1 MMTYLEE
8 FRTQLNARNLP
19 KVIQLWEEYCQ
30 GDNPEEKEICEIL
43 KLIKESDFAKHFGQY
58 VETILLLIEQ
68 IPNEDD
74 RFAPLQYVI
83 DIETTNSP
91 DLFNR
96 TMHYLKKL
104 YSHSPLFNEK
114 LRLVGLRGGDLF
126 QGAISNFL
134 LLNHLE
140 KGNFVLHTA
149 GWGVGQII
157 DVSFLREQVAIEF
170 EYLQGGKK
178 EIAFKNGFKTLLP
191 IPKTHFLARRFAE
204 PDLLEEEAKENPQ
217 EVIKSLLSDLGPKTA
232 SEIKE
237 EMIDIVI
244 QEKEYSKWWQQ
255 ARAKLK
261 KDQLIE
267 SPEHTKEPFRLLAG
281 HASWEE
287 RIEKA
292 FQQKNSA
299 ESVLQAAHSLIRDFP
314 EVLKNEQASF
324 RIIARVQDLLIK
336 EDLSPAQRLQVL
348 LFLENPLGVVIQ
360 EDALKRTIVKLEKI
374 DHVLSSIEIVT
385 LKKRL
390 LSAIREWRPDWA
402 DIFLELIFTIE
413 PNQLRD
419 LLLKELSTP
428 QLAPKIEERLASLAE
443 HPKKH
448 PEALLWYFQ
457 KILSEEAPYFNDRD
471 SRYKFFEALL
481 VLFASLSS
489 DPEMRDFSKKIY
501 SLLTKGRFQIVRDFL
516 KNSTQTF
523 AQEFLLL
530 CSKCHAF
537 SDHDKKILRSL
548 VEVVHPDLVKES
560 RSDIQHLHVIWTT
573 EEGYKKVYERTKH
586 IGTKELFEV
595 SREIEAARAL
605 GDLRENAEFKA
616 ACERRARLQGELK
629 MLSEQ
634 IRHARI
640 LTKDDIASDAIGV
653 GNIAELLG
661 PKGEKITYTILG
673 PWEADPDKNILSFQS
688 KFAQAME
695 GKKVGEKFAFKGE
708 EYKILHIKS
717 AL

>member
-1 MMTYLEE
+1 MTYLEE
-8 FRTQLNARNLP
+8 FRTQLNARCLP

-30 GDNPEEKEICEIL
+30 GDNPDPKEICEIL

-68 IPNEDD
+68 IPTEEE
-74 RFAPLQYVI
+74 RGGPLQYVI
-83 DIETTNSP
+83 DIQTTNSQ
-91 DLFNR
+91 DLLQR
-96 TMHYLKKL
+96 TMHYLKTHF
-104 YSHSPLFNEK
+104 SHTPLFNEK
-114 LRLVGLRGGDLF
+114 LRLVGLRGGDTF

-149 GWGVGQII
+149 GWGVGQIT
-157 DVSFLREQVAIEF
+157 DVSFLREQAAIEF
-170 EYLQGGKK
+170 EGLQGGKK
-178 EIAFKNGFKTLLP
+178 EIAFKNAFKTLLP

-217 EVIKSLLSDLGPKTA
+217 EVIRSLLSDLGPKTA

-237 EMIDIVI
+237 EMIDSVI
-244 QEKEYSKWWQQ
+244 AENEYSKWWQQ

-267 SPEHTKEPFRLLAG
+267 SPENTKEPFRLLHG

-287 RIEKA
+287 RVEKA
-292 FQQKNSA
+292 FLQKYSPVA
-299 ESVLQAAHSLIRDFP
+299 ILQAAHSLIRDFP
-314 EVLKNEQASF
+314 EILKNDEASY
-324 RIIARVQDLLIK
+324 RIIEKVQGILIK
-336 EDLSPAQRLQVL
+336 EDVSQAERLQGL

-360 EDALKRTIVKLEKI
+360 EDALKKTIIGLENIDKLLK
-374 DHVLSSIEIVT
+374 SIEIVA

-390 LSAIREWRPDWA
+390 LSAIREWRHDWA
-402 DIFLELIFTIE
+402 DIFLDLIFEVE

-428 QLAPKIEERLASLAE
+428 QFAQKIQERILTLIE

-448 PEALLWYFQ
+448 PEAFLWYFQ
-457 KILSEEAPYFNDRD
+457 KILADEAPYFGDKD
-471 SRYKFFEALL
+471 FRYKFFEALL
-481 VLFASLSS
+481 VLFAGVGSN
-489 DPEMRDFSKKIY
+489 PEMREFTKKIY
-501 SLLTKGRFQIVRDFL
+501 TLLTKGRFQVVRDFL
-516 KNSTQTF
+516 KNSTKPF

-586 IGTKELFEV
+586 IGTKELV
-595 SREIEAARAL
+595 DVAREIEAARAL
-605 GDLRENAEFKA
+605 GDLRENAEYKA
-616 ACERRARLQGELK
+616 ACERRARLQSELK
-629 MLSEQ
+629 MLSDQ

-640 LTKDDIASDAIGV
+640 LTKDDIASDSIGV
-653 GNIAELLG
+653 GNTIELLG
-661 PKGEKITYTILG
+661 PKGEKIIYTILG
-673 PWEADPDKNILSFQS
+673 PWETDPDKNILSFQS